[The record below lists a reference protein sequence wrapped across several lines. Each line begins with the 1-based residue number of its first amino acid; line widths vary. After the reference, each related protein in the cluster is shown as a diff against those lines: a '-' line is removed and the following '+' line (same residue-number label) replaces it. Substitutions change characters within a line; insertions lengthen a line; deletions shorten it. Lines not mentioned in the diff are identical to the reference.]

1 MVKMQFTT
9 SASCRSNTAY
19 TIGGVNWA
27 AKRRI
32 QRKAL
37 HRCRDMKKTG
47 ADSQHIDNNIDI
59 CRDMLCTMDICPI
72 DGKGRRQIGDDCCA
86 CPEEPHNCY
95 TKHVT
100 RELWTYEK
108 TAWCCENKGLGCS
121 SQ

>member
-37 HRCRDMKKTG
+37 HRCRNMKKTG

-59 CRDMLCTMDICPI
+59 SINL
-72 DGKGRRQIGDDCCA
+72 
-86 CPEEPHNCY
+86 
-95 TKHVT
+95 
-100 RELWTYEK
+100 
-108 TAWCCENKGLGCS
+108 
-121 SQ
+121 